1 MRPSPQPDF
10 LSRSPG
16 RCSAT
21 RASVRLGL
29 WVTLLPI
36 MIHSETHG
44 DVTVFRL
51 AHGKANALDLELCRA
66 LSTTF
71 ESFAASDAKAAVL
84 TAEGGIFSA
93 GVDLK
98 RLLEDGPD
106 AIEAFLEALDAAFR
120 ALAFCPKPI
129 VGAASGHAIAGGCVL
144 LSACD
149 RRLMADG
156 KGRIGVPELL
166 VGVPFPVLALEIMR
180 EVVATPHLARVV
192 YGGKTFQVAEA
203 AAMGLVD
210 EVVPPEDLQARAL
223 ATAQQLAAI
232 PAASFR
238 LSKAS
243 MRSALSARL
252 AAQTDLEAEIRRA
265 WNSPATR
272 GAIEAF
278 VRATLS

>member
-1 MRPSPQPDF
+1 
-10 LSRSPG
+10 
-16 RCSAT
+16 
-21 RASVRLGL
+21 
-29 WVTLLPI
+29 
-36 MIHSETHG
+36 MIHSEIHG

-51 AHGKANALDLELCRA
+51 AHGKANALDFELCRA
-66 LSTTF
+66 LRDTF
-71 ESFAASDAKAAVL
+71 ESFASSDGKAAVL
-84 TAEGGIFSA
+84 TDEGGIFSA

-98 RLLEDGPD
+98 RLLQDGPE
-106 AIEAFLEALDAAFR
+106 AIDAFLEALDAAFR

-180 EVVATPHLARVV
+180 EVVARPHLARVI
-192 YGGKTFQVAEA
+192 YGGETFQVADA
-203 AAMGLVD
+203 AALGLVD
-210 EVVPPEDLQARAL
+210 EVVATGELQARAIE
-223 ATAQQLAAI
+223 TAQKLAAI
-232 PAASFR
+232 PEASFR

-252 AAQTDLEAEIRRA
+252 DAQTDLEADIRAA
-265 WNSPATR
+265 WNSQATQD
-272 GAIEAF
+272 AIQAF
-278 VRATLS
+278 VNATLG